1 MQCALQ
7 SKGGLSMPIIT
18 VGSSK
23 GGCGKT
29 TTVLALASE
38 IRSAGQGVC
47 IIDAD
52 DQLSAYSWYQK
63 WQAKDHITV
72 VDASNLSRDIDILG
86 HIKKAAAEFS
96 FVIIDPAGMRSQR
109 MQWAASL
116 SDLWIIPQKATS
128 LDAAA
133 TANLLDVDMD
143 AVVGMRGGRSIAH
156 RILFTMTNPLI
167 LSRNERHIVNATKA
181 KAPVFDEELRQ
192 YDAYSAMDLYGLTLE
207 EVATEGVA
215 NAEKPRKYAAQILR
229 QAIEDIK
236 AATKGEGS

>member
-1 MQCALQ
+1 
-7 SKGGLSMPIIT
+7 MPIIT

-52 DQLSAYSWYQK
+52 DQLSAYNWYQK
-63 WQAKDHITV
+63 WAAKDRITV
-72 VDASNLSRDIDILG
+72 INASNLNRDIEIRS
-86 HIKKAAAEFS
+86 HITDAAAKFP

-116 SDLWIIPQKATS
+116 SDMWIIPQKATS

-133 TANLLDVDMD
+133 TANLLDVDME
-143 AVVGMRGGRSIAH
+143 AIIGMRGGRSIAH

-167 LSRNERHIVNATKA
+167 MSRNERHVVNATKA
-181 KAPVFDEELRQ
+181 KAPVFEAELRQ
-192 YDAYSAMDLYGLTLE
+192 YDAYAAMDLYGLTLAEVE
-207 EVATEGVA
+207 EQGVA
-215 NAEKPRKYAAQILR
+215 NAEKPRQYAAEVLR
-229 QAIEDIK
+229 QAIEDIT
-236 AATKGEGS
+236 AAQSEEGK

>member
-1 MQCALQ
+1 
-7 SKGGLSMPIIT
+7 MPIIT

-38 IRSAGQGVC
+38 IRSAGQEVC

-52 DQLSAYSWYQK
+52 DQLSAYNWYQK
-63 WQAKDHITV
+63 WAKKDRITV
-72 VDASNLSRDIDILG
+72 VNASNLNRDIEIRS
-86 HIKKAAAEFS
+86 HITDAAAKFP

-128 LDAAA
+128 FDAAA
-133 TANLLDVDMD
+133 TASLLDVDME
-143 AVVGMRGGRSIAH
+143 AIVGMRGGRPITH

-167 LSRNERHIVNATKA
+167 MSRNERHIVNATKA
-181 KAPVFDEELRQ
+181 QAPVFEEELRQ
-192 YDAYSAMDLYGLTLE
+192 YDAYAAMDLYGLTLQEVE
-207 EVATEGVA
+207 EQGVA
-215 NAEKPRKYAAQILR
+215 NAEKPRKYAAEVLH

-236 AATKGEGS
+236 TAQTKEEK

>member
-1 MQCALQ
+1 
-7 SKGGLSMPIIT
+7 MPIIT

-38 IRSAGQGVC
+38 IRSAGQSVC

-52 DQLSAYSWYQK
+52 DQLSAFNWYEK
-63 WQAKDHITV
+63 WAAKDRIKV
-72 VDASNLSRDIDILG
+72 VNASNLSRDIEIRG
-86 HIKKAAAEFS
+86 HIAAAAEEFP
-96 FVIIDPAGMRSQR
+96 FVLVDPAGMRSQR

-116 SDLWIIPQKATS
+116 SDMWIIPQKATS

-133 TANLLDVDMD
+133 TANLLEIDME

-167 LSRNERHIVNATKA
+167 LSRNERHVVEATKA
-181 KAPVFDEELRQ
+181 KAPVFDAELQ
-192 YDAYSAMDLYGLTLE
+192 QFDAYAAMDLYGLTLE
-207 EVATEGVA
+207 EVELQSVA
-215 NAEKPRKYAAQILR
+215 NASKPRRFAGEILK
-229 QAIEDIK
+229 QAIEDIM
-236 AATKGEGS
+236 AAQPQERS

>member
-1 MQCALQ
+1 
-7 SKGGLSMPIIT
+7 MPVIT

-38 IRSAGQGVC
+38 TRSAGAEVC

-52 DQLSAYSWYQK
+52 DQLSAYNWYQK
-63 WQAKDHITV
+63 WQAKDRITV
-72 VDASNLSRDIDILG
+72 IDASNLNRDIDIRA
-86 HIKKAAAEFS
+86 HIKDAAAKYA
-96 FVIIDPAGMRSQR
+96 FVIVDPAGMRSQR

-116 SDLWIIPQKATS
+116 SDMWIIPQKATS

-133 TANLLDVDMD
+133 TANLLDVDME
-143 AVVGMRGGRSIAH
+143 AIVEMRGGRPIPH

-167 LSRNERHIVNATKA
+167 MSKNERHVINATRN
-181 KAPVFDEELRQ
+181 KAPVFDAELRQ
-192 YDAYSAMDLYGLTLE
+192 YDAFAAMDLYGLTLE
-207 EVATEGVA
+207 EVAEQGVA
-215 NAEKPRKYAAQILR
+215 NAEKPRKYAAEVLR

-236 AATKGEGS
+236 AADAEERK

>member
-1 MQCALQ
+1 
-7 SKGGLSMPIIT
+7 MPIIT

-38 IRSAGQGVC
+38 IRSANKEVC

-52 DQLSAYSWYQK
+52 DQLSAHNWYQK
-63 WQAKDHITV
+63 WEAKDRIAV
-72 VDASNLSRDIDILG
+72 VDASNLSRDIDILA
-86 HIKKAAAEFS
+86 HIKKAAAEYP

-116 SDLWIIPQKATS
+116 SDMWIIPQKATS

-143 AVVGMRGGRSIAH
+143 AVVGMRGGRPIPY

-167 LSRNERHIVNATKA
+167 LSRNERHVVKATKD
-181 KAPVFDEELRQ
+181 KAPVFEAELRQ
-192 YDAYSAMDLYGLTLE
+192 YDAYAAMDLYGLTLE
-207 EVATEGVA
+207 EVEASGVA
-215 NAEKPRKYAAQILR
+215 NAEKPRQYAAAILG
-229 QAIEDIK
+229 QAIEDIMQAEAQERK
-236 AATKGEGS
+236 

>member
-1 MQCALQ
+1 
-7 SKGGLSMPIIT
+7 MPIIT

-47 IIDAD
+47 IVDAD
-52 DQLSAYSWYQK
+52 DQLSAYGWYQK
-63 WQAKDHITV
+63 WEAKSGIAV
-72 VDASNLSRDIDILG
+72 VDASNLSRDIDILA
-86 HIKKAAAEFS
+86 HIKTAAAEFP
-96 FVIIDPAGMRSQR
+96 FVIVDPAGMRSQR

-133 TANLLDVDMD
+133 TANLLDVDME
-143 AVVGMRGGRSIAH
+143 AVVQMRGGRSIAH

-167 LSRNERHIVNATKA
+167 LSRNERHVVNATKN
-181 KAPVFDEELRQ
+181 KAPVFDAELRQ
-192 YDAYSAMDLYGLTLE
+192 YDAFAAMDLYGLTLE
-207 EVATEGVA
+207 EVEAQGVA
-215 NAEKPRKYAAQILR
+215 NAEKPREYAAAVLT

-236 AATKGEGS
+236 QAEARERI